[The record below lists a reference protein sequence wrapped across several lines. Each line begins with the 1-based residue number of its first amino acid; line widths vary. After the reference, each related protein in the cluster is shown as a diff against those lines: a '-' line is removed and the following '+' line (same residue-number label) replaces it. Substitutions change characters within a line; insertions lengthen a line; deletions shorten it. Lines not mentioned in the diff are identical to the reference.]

1 MFLETTPDVVFFKD
15 LEGRFTAVSRSLY
28 TQFGLEKA
36 EDMLGKTEFD
46 FFPCEFAEKAVAA
59 DQEVMLTGT
68 ALLELEDRLPLPD
81 GKVVWIE
88 YSKLPLR
95 DRDGRVVGTLCLSR
109 GTTKRKRAEIGVRK
123 HMERLSRIIE
133 MQRVVATADLDL
145 TSLME
150 TICRRAQELTG
161 AAGAVIL
168 MLDGDEFV
176 YRSATGFNA
185 DKVGMRIPLEG
196 SLAGWSYANDQSVV
210 CEDTQTDPRTS
221 GLARTH
227 GIRSMVAVPLRHR
240 ERMVGQLNVLSQ
252 EPNAFDETVVHTLE
266 LASVVLSASLSHAA
280 EFDALTR
287 YRMIFEGSPI
297 GIAKTD
303 ATGRTVEANPAL
315 ERMLGYSAAELAELS
330 VEEYTHP
337 DHLKACTQ
345 LFTEL
350 MAGRRDS
357 YQIETRF
364 RRKES
369 GWIWAQVAATLQRDS
384 DGQPAYAVEM
394 IEDISNRKAAE
405 AALVRQAELNQHQ
418 ALHDSLTGLANRT
431 LFGDRIQQAIAAAAR
446 SGKPLAVL
454 VMDLDRFKE
463 INDSLGHHLGDA
475 LLQELGNRL
484 KDVIRA
490 SDTAARLGGDEF
502 GLLLP
507 EQSSPADV
515 IPVIERI
522 REAVEEPIVLQGLP
536 LVVEASIGVAF
547 FPSDGH
553 DEETLL
559 QRADVAMY
567 MAKEGNSSHAFYDSR
582 ADSFDPARLTLVG
595 ELRRG
600 IEQRELVLYYQPKAN
615 LASGEVTSVEALLR
629 WNHPERGLVMPD
641 DFIPLA
647 QQTGLIR
654 PLTLYV
660 VDEALRQCRSW
671 QADGLSLAIA
681 VNLSARNLLDV
692 GFPEQVQRL
701 LEKWVVDA
709 SLLEFE
715 ITESTMLVDPLRA
728 KLVLDKLSSLGIRLA
743 IDDFGTG
750 YSSLAYLKRLP
761 IQEIKIDRSFVSNM
775 ISNEDDATIV
785 RSTIELGR
793 NLGLEVV
800 AEGVESQEI
809 WDRISSLGCTT
820 AQGYYLSRPM
830 PAEDVRDWLLER
842 AQQRLAS

>member
-1 MFLETTPDVVFFKD
+1 
-15 LEGRFTAVSRSLY
+15 
-28 TQFGLEKA
+28 
-36 EDMLGKTEFD
+36 
-46 FFPCEFAEKAVAA
+46 
-59 DQEVMLTGT
+59 
-68 ALLELEDRLPLPD
+68 
-81 GKVVWIE
+81 
-88 YSKLPLR
+88 
-95 DRDGRVVGTLCLSR
+95 
-109 GTTKRKRAEIGVRK
+109 
-123 HMERLSRIIE
+123 
-133 MQRVVATADLDL
+133 
-145 TSLME
+145 
-150 TICRRAQELTG
+150 
-161 AAGAVIL
+161 
-168 MLDGDEFV
+168 
-176 YRSATGFNA
+176 
-185 DKVGMRIPLEG
+185 
-196 SLAGWSYANDQSVV
+196 
-210 CEDTQTDPRTS
+210 
-221 GLARTH
+221 
-227 GIRSMVAVPLRHR
+227 
-240 ERMVGQLNVLSQ
+240 
-252 EPNAFDETVVHTLE
+252 
-266 LASVVLSASLSHAA
+266 
-280 EFDALTR
+280 
-287 YRMIFEGSPI
+287 
-297 GIAKTD
+297 
-303 ATGRTVEANPAL
+303 
-315 ERMLGYSAAELAELS
+315 MLGYSAAELAELR

-350 MAGRRDS
+350 MAGSRDS
-357 YQIETRF
+357 YQLETRF
-364 RRKES
+364 RRKAG
-369 GWIWAQVAATLQRDS
+369 GWIWAQVAATPQRDA
-384 DGQPAYAVEM
+384 DGQPEYAVAM
-394 IEDISNRKAAE
+394 IEDISNRKVAE
-405 AALVRQAELNQHQ
+405 EALVRQAELNQHQ

-431 LFGDRIQQAIAAAAR
+431 LFRDRIQQAIAAAAR
-446 SGKPLAVL
+446 TNKPLAVL

-463 INDSLGHHLGDA
+463 INDSLGHHVGDA

-484 KDVIRA
+484 KGVTRA
-490 SDTAARLGGDEF
+490 SDTVARLGGDEF

-507 EQSSPADV
+507 EQSSPAGV
-515 IPVIERI
+515 IQVIERV

-536 LVVEASIGVAF
+536 LAVEASVGVAF
-547 FPSDGH
+547 FPDDGS

-567 MAKEGNSSHAFYDSR
+567 LAKEGNSSYAFYDSR

-600 IEQRELVLYYQPKAN
+600 IEQRELVLYYQPKAS

-647 QQTGLIR
+647 QQTGLIK

-671 QADGLSLAIA
+671 QKDGLSLAIA

-701 LEKWVVDA
+701 LGKWVVDC

-715 ITESTMLVDPLRA
+715 ITESTMLMDPLRA

-761 IQEIKIDRSFVSNM
+761 IKEIKIDRSFVVNM
-775 ISNEDDATIV
+775 IASEDDATIV

-809 WDRISSLGCTT
+809 WNRLSSLGCTT
-820 AQGYYLSRPM
+820 AQGFYLSEPV
-830 PAEDVRDWLLER
+830 PAEDLRRWLLER
-842 AQQRLAS
+842 AQPLAS